1 MTTFDYVFLA
11 ILGLSAFIGLWRGL
25 MSEILAVAA
34 WGLAIAA
41 AWRFSGDAERLLDG
55 VIANPNWRIAAAFAL
70 VIIAVLLLMAIVR
83 WLLRQLIRA
92 AGLGASDRFFG
103 ALFGIAR
110 GLAIAFVAVLLGGLL
125 PSVQREPWWEQAL
138 FSRPLETAV
147 IAAKPWLPDIVADKI
162 SYR

>member
-1 MTTFDYVFLA
+1 MTAFDYAFLA
-11 ILGLSAFIGLWRGL
+11 IVGLSAVIGLWRGL
-25 MSEILAVAA
+25 ASEILALAA

-41 AWRFSGDAERLLDG
+41 AWRFSGDAERLLEG
-55 VIANPNWRIAAAFAL
+55 TVANPNWRIVAAFAL
-70 VIIAVLLLMAIVR
+70 VIIAVLLLMAVVR

-125 PSVQREPWWEQAL
+125 PSVPREPWWERAL
-138 FSRPLETAV
+138 FSRPMETAV

-162 SYR
+162 SF